1 MFVDLKKTET
11 SIGEDGTIE
20 EHEEKYD
27 KVLFGKVCVGRV
39 WARGA
44 VDKKMWGAGRTA
56 PLRSTRRSMTRC
68 GEGAGAC
75 GA

>member
-27 KVLFGKVCVGRV
+27 KVLFGKVRGGRV
-39 WARGA
+39 WAG
-44 VDKKMWGAGRTA
+44 GAG
-56 PLRSTRRSMTRC
+56 
-68 GEGAGAC
+68 GQ
-75 GA
+75 